1 MMDKLTE
8 PNRRSPEDDRDRIPV
23 VKEGYPF
30 IFFVA
35 FFTLVMAIL
44 HVTVAAIGG
53 LGLTALVLYFFRDP
67 QRIVP
72 ADPQLVVA
80 PADGFVVEI
89 AESSYPEIEDTS
101 LPCRKIGI
109 FMTIFDVH
117 VNRTPCSGNIV
128 RVSHR
133 PGKFISAQKPSASLQ
148 NERNTVVLETPRGD
162 KVVLVQVAGLI
173 ARRIVFWFRE
183 GDTVQ
188 KGERI
193 GMIRFGS
200 RVDLYV
206 PIEWNIKVSRG
217 QRVKAGE
224 TVICTMM

>member
-1 MMDKLTE
+1 MMNKLTE
-8 PNRRSPEDDRDRIPV
+8 PNGRFPENDRDRIPV

-30 IFFVA
+30 ILFAV

-53 LGLTALVLYFFRDP
+53 LGITALVLYFFRDP

-72 ADPQLVVA
+72 ADPHLVVA

-89 AESSYPEIEDTS
+89 AESSHPEMEDPDIP
-101 LPCRKIGI
+101 LRKIGI

-117 VNRTPCSGNIV
+117 VNRAPCSGTIIK
-128 RVSHR
+128 VSHQ

-162 KVVLVQVAGLI
+162 KVILVQVAGLI
-173 ARRIVFWFRE
+173 ARRIVFWFKE
-183 GDTVQ
+183 GEAVQ

-206 PIEWNIKVSRG
+206 PLEWDIKVSRG

-224 TVICTMM
+224 TVICTMT